1 MQTDNARCDFLLN
14 ISTNALLATDITG
27 RIIYMN
33 RAAGYFLASEA
44 LGSNLAVW
52 SENCASQILAKITN
66 AVRLQQPQSLQLS
79 LRGRCCNLY
88 FYGHQPNCFICIE
101 DITERKQLAASL
113 DKTAQRLEFAERT
126 AHIGYWELDFEHKK
140 IYWSGE
146 MFRIFG
152 ASASETSPKKNL
164 IREQM
169 LKEDLPVYKEK
180 LRELIRNGKQVEGQI
195 RIRKRTGGLR
205 YCFFKA
211 GIIDDD
217 GHRKIAGTFQD
228 LTPLIKTQTAL
239 EKAKELAENMN
250 RDKSLFLAQASHDLR
265 QPMQALGMFI
275 SALAEEKLTDYQKM
289 LLDKIEASADNLKS
303 LLDNLLDLS
312 KLEANTGIGDFS
324 EFNIA
329 LLLKKIAGEYQE
341 ICRQKKISFR
351 FFSHNAVVFSDQLI
365 LERLIRNL
373 LSNAVKYT
381 KSKII
386 LGCKW
391 HKNYLRVMIIDDGAG
406 IHPDEQEQIFD
417 EFYQSRHIA
426 NNRSRGSGLGLAIVR
441 KSAEILGIHVKLK
454 STPEQGSCFWF
465 DIPVLRRLP
474 KIKQK
479 QQN

>member
-33 RAAGYFLASEA
+33 RAAGYFLSSEA
-44 LGSNLAVW
+44 LGNALSVW
-52 SENCASQILAKITN
+52 SGNRAPQILSRITN

-126 AHIGYWELDFEHKK
+126 AHIGYWELDLEHKK
-140 IYWSGE
+140 IYWSDE

-152 ASASETSPKKNL
+152 ATASNTSPKKNL

-169 LKEDLPVYKEK
+169 FKEDLPVYKEK

-195 RIRKRTGGLR
+195 RIRKLTGGLR

-217 GHRKIAGTFQD
+217 GHHKIAGTFQD
-228 LTPLIKTQTAL
+228 LTSLIKTQTAL
-239 EKAKELAENMN
+239 EKAKQLAEDMN

-275 SALAEEKLTDYQKM
+275 SALAAEKLTDYQKM

-303 LLDNLLDLS
+303 MLDNLLDLS

-351 FFSHNAVVFSDQLI
+351 LFLHNAVVFSDQLI

-381 KSKII
+381 KTKIV

-391 HKNYLRVMIIDDGAG
+391 RKNYLRIMVIDNGVG
-406 IHPDEQEQIFD
+406 IRQEEQEQIFD
-417 EFYQSRHIA
+417 EFYQSGHIA
-426 NNRSRGSGLGLAIVR
+426 SNRSRGSGLGLAIVR
-441 KSAEILGIHVKLK
+441 KSAEILGFNIKLR
-454 STPEQGSCFWF
+454 SIPEQGSCFWF

-474 KIKQK
+474 GVKQK
-479 QQN
+479 K